1 MMAPAQNQLRPSLA
15 NLDEMSAQ
23 REQFARDG
31 FAVFD
36 QVLAGPHLELL
47 RGECAQFVA
56 RDDRRMDEAGFD
68 HLGLNHR
75 NRRYFANECQREQPA
90 LRRMLFSEEMAAI
103 CCLLL
108 GPDVYF
114 FFDQFVVK
122 GPENGM
128 AFSWHQDS
136 GYVAYNGGPPDHA
149 PYLTCWCPLD
159 DVSIENGTISVIPF
173 SKHPQSRD
181 MIMPH
186 DRNAQTNDLIAQF
199 QPVPAVT
206 IDVKAGSVVA
216 FSSRILHASGA
227 NRSDAFRRV
236 YLAQYTTEVM
246 LNPGTKHLRR
256 NAVPLVRDGRKVM
269 AA

>member
-1 MMAPAQNQLRPSLA
+1 MMDQGQSQFRPSLD
-15 NLDEMSAQ
+15 NLAGMSAQ
-23 REQFARDG
+23 RDQFVRDG

-36 QVLAGPHLELL
+36 QVLAGPHLDLL

-56 RDDRRMDEAGFD
+56 RDDRRMDEAGVD

-90 LRRMLFSEEMAAI
+90 LRQMLFSEEMAAI
-103 CCLLL
+103 CRLLL

-159 DVSIENGTISVIPF
+159 DVSVENGTISVIPF
-173 SKHPQSRD
+173 SKHLQSRD
-181 MIMPH
+181 SIVPH
-186 DRNAQTNDLIAQF
+186 DRNSQTNDLIAQF

-236 YLAQYTTEVM
+236 YLAQYTAEVM

-256 NAVPLVRDGRKVM
+256 NAVPLVRDGRKVT